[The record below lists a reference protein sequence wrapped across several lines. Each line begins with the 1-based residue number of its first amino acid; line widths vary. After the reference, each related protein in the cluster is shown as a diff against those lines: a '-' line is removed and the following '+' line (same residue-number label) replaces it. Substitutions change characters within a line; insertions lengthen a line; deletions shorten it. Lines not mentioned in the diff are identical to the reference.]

1 MKIHGTA
8 KGGALGKK
16 DFGVAFG
23 ASGTPAPT
31 PDFESDYDNTSD
43 WTKVGTKVTVDETVS
58 DVGYFDNIENAAGD
72 NNVSQALGLTLSDSL
87 WYADFTFIINSFSS
101 SGTGWLFLLTDSVNI
116 PEVDDVD
123 AIGVEILGDPDVRGY
138 AINGNVSTA
147 TTSTVINLSVST
159 TYYARL
165 ERIDET
171 NCRLNIYS
179 DADRTTHITGS
190 PQSWTVSS
198 STVSLDTILH
208 AAADVGGGG
217 RFTTATVDTT
227 KIFNDATP

>member
-8 KGGALGKK
+8 KGGALNKN

-23 ASGTPAPT
+23 ASGTPAPE
-31 PDFESDYDNTSD
+31 PDFESNYDNTSD
-43 WTKVGTKVTVDETVS
+43 WTKVGTKVTVNETVS
-58 DVGYFDNIENAAGD
+58 DVGYFDNIENTSGD
-72 NNVSQALGLTLSDSL
+72 NNVSQSLGFTLDNET
-87 WYADFTFIINSFSS
+87 WYADFAFNINSVSTA
-101 SGTGWLFLLTDSVNI
+101 GTGWLYLLVDSINI
-116 PEVDDVD
+116 PEVDSVD
-123 AIGVEILGDPDVRGY
+123 AIGVEILNSTPDVRGY
-138 AINGNVSTA
+138 AMNGTTA
-147 TTSTVINLSVST
+147 STSTEIDLSAAT

-165 ERIDET
+165 ERIDAT

-198 STVSLDTILH
+198 GIIGLDNIMH
-208 AAADVGGGG
+208 AAADTGGGG
-217 RFTTATVDTT
+217 RFTTATIYST